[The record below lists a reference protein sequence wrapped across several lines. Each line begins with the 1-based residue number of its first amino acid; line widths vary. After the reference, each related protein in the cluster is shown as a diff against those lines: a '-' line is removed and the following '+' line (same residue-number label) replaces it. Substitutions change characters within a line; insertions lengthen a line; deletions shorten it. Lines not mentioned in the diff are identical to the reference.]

1 MTSSRGRLAEGTH
14 TQTVPTPLPEV
25 ITPIDH
31 SPDEIESLNELEVHL
46 RRESLVQ
53 VTVQGLDLTRV
64 DLSAV
69 EVRHA
74 LFVGCALSAGQA
86 ADLVR
91 RGALVVPVFPETPYP
106 TQPSRLYTPDD
117 LAKGF
122 DSGGFDGM
130 YDTAVYRHFLERGG
144 ANPDLREALAQCIH
158 DHGIGNALAQDT
170 RAWVR
175 EHGPASIVGIMGG
188 HAEHRGDPGYRDAAE
203 LAWLL
208 ARSGRLVLTGG
219 GPGVMEA
226 ANLGSYLS
234 TRPLS
239 DLTAAIEEL
248 QRAKDFHDSQ
258 AYTAAALDVR
268 ARFKPEPHAT
278 WERAGGLS
286 VPTWFFGHEPANLFA
301 AHVGKMFSNA
311 AREETILKLS
321 RGGLVFAAG
330 RAGTVQEVFQATTM
344 TFYGT
349 VDHSGPFVFVGRRFW
364 TDELPVS
371 TLLAPLLRKSPQGDL
386 HDLIHITDDLE
397 EAAALLTT

>member
-1 MTSSRGRLAEGTH
+1 M
-14 TQTVPTPLPEV
+14 PTPLPEV

-53 VTVQGLDLTRV
+53 LTVQGLDLTRV
-64 DLSAV
+64 DLSTV
-69 EVRHA
+69 DVRQA
-74 LFVGCALSAGQA
+74 LFVGCALSAGQS

-91 RGALVVPVFPETPYP
+91 RGALVVPVFPDSPYP

-117 LAKGF
+117 LANGF
-122 DSGGFDGM
+122 DTGGFHGM
-130 YDTAVYRHFLERGG
+130 YDTVVYKHFLDRGG
-144 ANPDLREALAQCIH
+144 ANPDLREALAQCVH

-170 RAWVR
+170 REWIR
-175 EHGPASIVGIMGG
+175 EHGPSSIVGIMGG

-208 ARSGRLVLTGG
+208 ARAGRLVLTGG

-234 TRPLS
+234 TRPLA
-239 DLTAAIEEL
+239 DLAEAIGIL
-248 QRAKDFHDSQ
+248 KAAKDFGDSQ

-268 ARFKPEPHAT
+268 ARFAPAKHT
-278 WERAGGLS
+278 RWEQAGGLS

-301 AHVGKMFSNA
+301 ASVGKMFSNA

-330 RAGTVQEVFQATTM
+330 RAGTVQEIFQATTM

-349 VDHSGPFVFVGRRFW
+349 VDHSGPFVFLGRRFW
-364 TDELPVS
+364 TETLPVAS
-371 TLLAPLLRKSPQGDL
+371 LLTPLLKTSPKGDL
-386 HDLIHITDDLE
+386 HGLIHITDDPQ
-397 EAAALLTT
+397 EAAALLID